1 MGGNFKIV
9 NSSKVM
15 KKDKIL
21 KLMGI
26 SKGSRHFIYDLFSPK
41 YWNVIVS
48 LMEHWFVKCGG
59 NPGFRREVFLSH
71 ADHPSLKGFAWN
83 TLTAKF
89 SEEDSHLVRKMV
101 MFCGFGAEGISLTDR
116 CWWQSVENVRST
128 YVLITGRFPRF
139 GIRSMGSWSGGLYNT
154 YHNMNKLIWYDMID
168 S

>member
-1 MGGNFKIV
+1 MGILKWWIPV
-9 NSSKVM
+9 KLW
-15 KKDKIL
+15 KIL
-21 KLMGI
+21 KIMEI
-26 SKGSRHFIYDLFSPK
+26 SKVSRDFLHYFSFLK
-41 YWNVIVS
+41 YGNVIVS

-71 ADHPSLKGFAWN
+71 GDHPSLKGFAWN

-128 YVLITGRFPRF
+128 YVLIAVRFPRF
-139 GIRSMGSWSGGLYNT
+139 GIRSMGCWSGWVAWHISQYE
-154 YHNMNKLIWYDMID
+154 
-168 S
+168 

>member
-9 NSSKVM
+9 NSSKVV

-41 YWNVIVS
+41 DWNVIVS

-83 TLTAKF
+83 TFTAKF

-139 GIRSMGSWSGGLYNT
+139 GIKSMGSWGGGGGCMT
-154 YHNMNKLIWYDMID
+154 HITIWINWYYMI